1 MQKLSKINRLKQFAI
16 LITLSTALL
25 AACNSAEKKVEDSDS
40 VEVKTDSVMVTTD
53 SIPPLV
59 TDDSTTTRPE
69 TIKNT
74 TGVN

>member
-1 MQKLSKINRLKQFAI
+1 MQKLSKIKRLKQFAI

-25 AACNSAEKKVEDSDS
+25 AACNSSEKKVDGSDS
-40 VEVKTDSVMVTTD
+40 VEVITDSVTTD
-53 SIPPLV
+53 STPPLV

-74 TGVN
+74 TSGN

>member
-1 MQKLSKINRLKQFAI
+1 MQRLSKIKRLKQFAI

-25 AACNSAEKKVEDSDS
+25 AACNSSEKKVEGSDS
-40 VEVKTDSVMVTTD
+40 VVVKTDSVTVTKD
-53 SIPPLV
+53 SIPTLD
-59 TDDSTTTRPE
+59 TDSNTTTRPE

>member
-1 MQKLSKINRLKQFAI
+1 MQKLFKIKPLKQFAI

-25 AACNSAEKKVEDSDS
+25 AACNSSGKKVEESDS
-40 VEVKTDSVMVTTD
+40 VRVKTDSVTTD

-59 TDDSTTTRPE
+59 TDPNTTTRPE

-74 TGVN
+74 TSGN

>member
-1 MQKLSKINRLKQFAI
+1 MQRLSKIKRLKQFAI

-25 AACNSAEKKVEDSDS
+25 AACNSSEKKVEGSDS
-40 VEVKTDSVMVTTD
+40 VEVKTDSITATKD

-59 TDDSTTTRPE
+59 VDPNTTTRPE

-74 TGVN
+74 TGGN